1 MEEIIIK
8 KFNIKNK
15 NISNI
20 NSMLEIF
27 VKIHNE
33 NLKKRVENKYFLDIF
48 YSSQYE
54 IYIILDDKFKNL
66 LGYII
71 FYDSIDFIDLF
82 EIAIEKKMHNKGLG
96 NRLLKESI
104 NLLFLEK
111 KYKKRNEIEKQII
124 LEVDE
129 NNYNAIK
136 LYLKLGFEEISLR
149 KNYYGLNNHG
159 IVMKKKVE

>member
-82 EIAIEKKMHNKGLG
+82 EIAIEKKCIIKDWEKG
-96 NRLLKESI
+96 
-104 NLLFLEK
+104 
-111 KYKKRNEIEKQII
+111 Y
-124 LEVDE
+124 
-129 NNYNAIK
+129 
-136 LYLKLGFEEISLR
+136 
-149 KNYYGLNNHG
+149 
-159 IVMKKKVE
+159 

>member
-1 MEEIIIK
+1 
-8 KFNIKNK
+8 
-15 NISNI
+15 
-20 NSMLEIF
+20 
-27 VKIHNE
+27 
-33 NLKKRVENKYFLDIF
+33 
-48 YSSQYE
+48 
-54 IYIILDDKFKNL
+54 
-66 LGYII
+66 
-71 FYDSIDFIDLF
+71 
-82 EIAIEKKMHNKGLG
+82 MHNKGLG

-111 KYKKRNEIEKQII
+111 KYKNRNEIEKQII

>member
-15 NISNI
+15 NISNV

-111 KYKKRNEIEKQII
+111 KYKNRNEIEKQII

-149 KNYYGLNNHG
+149 KNYHGLNNHG